1 MNQKRSAYRHR
12 KYGQHTGK
20 RQTQRIPVLRTVLV
34 ALVLCLACTLRFSD
48 DMRIADLR
56 ETVTAVLQGETDY
69 REAVAVF
76 GRVAAGERE
85 NEENALMVFGK
96 KVLGLDKSPQ
106 ETAQE
111 SADDTAEPTAAHVQ
125 IRQAGEL
132 LSGLPLHCTVME
144 APMPT
149 FVPAS
154 DMSGMLLWDES
165 DDTTPD
171 LPFQI
176 PSPDNVDDGTYD
188 MPFAYTTPVFG
199 RVTSRFGY
207 RIHPI
212 SGNTTFH
219 HGADVAAAGGTPVA
233 CFADG
238 TVCETGYSAVYGN
251 YVKVQHA
258 GDFLSFYAHL
268 SKIAVKEGERVSMGD
283 RIGKVGNTGY
293 STGAHLHFEL
303 RRQGRIIDPFDYL
316 SFDREIL

>member
-1 MNQKRSAYRHR
+1 MGKKRPVYRQRNHR
-12 KYGQHTGK
+12 RHTGK
-20 RQTQRIPVLRTVLV
+20 QQTPRIPVLRAVLIAAV
-34 ALVLCLACTLRFSD
+34 VCLACTLRFSD
-48 DMRIADLR
+48 DMRIANLR
-56 ETVTAVLQGETDY
+56 ETVTAVLQGDTDY
-69 REAVAVF
+69 REAIEVF

-85 NEENALMVFGK
+85 TSENALMVFGK
-96 KVLGLDKSPQ
+96 KVLGLDEMPQ
-106 ETAQE
+106 ETERE
-111 SADDTAEPTAAHVQ
+111 SADEAAEPTAGQVR
-125 IRQAGEL
+125 IRQAGEP
-132 LSGLPLHCTVME
+132 LSGLSLNCTVME
-144 APMPT
+144 APMPS
-149 FVPAS
+149 FVPSA
-154 DMSGMLLWDES
+154 DMSGTLLWEEA

-171 LPFQI
+171 IPFQI

-188 MPFAYTTPVFG
+188 IPFAYTVPVFG

-219 HGADVAAAGGTPVA
+219 HGADIAAAGGTPVA

-238 TVCETGYSAVYGN
+238 AVCETGYSAVYGN

-268 SKIAVKEGERVSMGD
+268 SKINVKEGKRVSMGD
-283 RIGKVGNTGY
+283 QIGKVGNTGY